1 MFINVG
7 LWILMLALSGTVVT
21 LVKITVVNVVF

>member
-1 MFINVG
+1 MFVNIG
-7 LWILMLALSGTVVT
+7 LWILMLALSETVVT